1 MREVVVI
8 PARLDSIRFPKKIL
22 FDIKGL
28 PMLEH
33 DRRRVLLS
41 KKVDDVYIAT
51 CDYEIK
57 NAMESFGAK
66 VIMTSTKHLNGTSRV
81 AEAIENID
89 CENVILVQG
98 DEPLILPNDID
109 YFINSVINSSN
120 IDAWNA
126 TGPIVSCDE
135 LFKETFVNCIINNDR
150 ISNCFRKT
158 SFENKFQTQKKSI
171 RKILG
176 LIAFQKKFLKKL
188 VKLSP
193 TPTEISESIEQ
204 MRIIENGYNIKS
216 IPFELSQPSVNKP
229 DEIKDVIKY
238 FKNNYDQQLILK
250 KVLEFN
256 NLE

>member
-1 MREVVVI
+1 
-8 PARLDSIRFPKKIL
+8 
-22 FDIKGL
+22 
-28 PMLEH
+28 
-33 DRRRVLLS
+33 
-41 KKVDDVYIAT
+41 
-51 CDYEIK
+51 
-57 NAMESFGAK
+57 MESFGAK

-126 TGPIVSCDE
+126 TGPIESSDE
-135 LFKETFVNCIINNDR
+135 LLKETFVKCIIKNDR

-176 LIAFQKKFLKKL
+176 LIAFQKKNF
-188 VKLSP
+188 
-193 TPTEISESIEQ
+193 
-204 MRIIENGYNIKS
+204 
-216 IPFELSQPSVNKP
+216 
-229 DEIKDVIKY
+229 
-238 FKNNYDQQLILK
+238 
-250 KVLEFN
+250 
-256 NLE
+256 

>member
-33 DRRRVLLS
+33 VRRRVLLS

-126 TGPIVSCDE
+126 TGPIESSDE
-135 LFKETFVNCIINNDR
+135 LLKETFVKCIIKNDR

-204 MRIIENGYNIKS
+204 MRIIENGYNI
-216 IPFELSQPSVNKP
+216 
-229 DEIKDVIKY
+229 
-238 FKNNYDQQLILK
+238 
-250 KVLEFN
+250 
-256 NLE
+256 

>member
-1 MREVVVI
+1 M
-8 PARLDSIRFPKKIL
+8 
-22 FDIKGL
+22 
-28 PMLEH
+28 
-33 DRRRVLLS
+33 
-41 KKVDDVYIAT
+41 YIAT

-126 TGPIVSCDE
+126 TGPIESSDE
-135 LFKETFVNCIINNDR
+135 LLKETFVKCIIKNDR

-204 MRIIENGYNIKS
+204 M
-216 IPFELSQPSVNKP
+216 
-229 DEIKDVIKY
+229 
-238 FKNNYDQQLILK
+238 
-250 KVLEFN
+250 
-256 NLE
+256 